1 LIKSE
6 WIQAGTDVINCGT
19 TFDYHSDTLCS
30 DFDGDLASVANK
42 YSPVPGGVGPLSVAF
57 LLKNV
62 VNAAQERVD
71 NDANE
76 WTRKI
81 QLE

>member
-1 LIKSE
+1 
-6 WIQAGTDVINCGT
+6 
-19 TFDYHSDTLCS
+19 
-30 DFDGDLASVANK
+30 VANK
-42 YSPVPGGVGPLSVAF
+42 YSPVSGGIGPLSVTF

-76 WTRKI
+76 WTREI